1 MKFIRAVIIMIIST
15 IFMTTCVMGEEL
27 HHSDEEH
34 IIFVGDSRTVG
45 MDITVEEENVHF
57 IGKVGS
63 GYDWLEDTALEQL
76 SNCISEIDSNNIVIV
91 FNHGVNDP
99 ANIDKYIKLY
109 KDVTKDFGDYTIYS
123 MSVNPCKQTKER
135 EKLNNLI
142 EEFNS
147 GVREV
152 KGFTYID
159 SYSYLE
165 KNGFESPDGLH
176 YSNETYAEIYGLV
189 VSTIEEDN
197 TIKELRASYSTNIF
211 KASRMSKDE
220 L

>member
-1 MKFIRAVIIMIIST
+1 MKFIRAVIIMLIST

-45 MDITVEEENVHF
+45 MDITVETENVYF

-63 GYDWLEDTALEQL
+63 GYDWLKGTALKEL
-76 SNCISEIDSNNIVIV
+76 DKCIKGIDSNNIKIV
-91 FNHGVNDP
+91 FNHGVNDLD
-99 ANIDKYIKLY
+99 NIDKYMVLY
-109 KDVTKDFGDYTIYS
+109 EQVANKYSEYTLYF
-123 MSVNPCKQTKER
+123 MSVNPCKRTNGR
-135 EKLNNLI
+135 EKLNFSI

-152 KGFTYID
+152 EGFTYID
-159 SYSYLE
+159 AYSYLE

-176 YSNETYAEIYGLV
+176 YSNETYDEIYGLV
-189 VSTIEEDN
+189 VSTIEKDN
-197 TIKELRASYSTNIF
+197 DIKELRASDSTNVF

>member
-1 MKFIRAVIIMIIST
+1 MKLIRAVIIMLIST

-45 MDITVEEENVHF
+45 MDITVEAENVYF

-63 GYDWLEDTALEQL
+63 GYDWLKGTALKEL
-76 SNCISEIDSNNIVIV
+76 DKCIKGIDSNNIKIV

-99 ANIDKYIKLY
+99 ANIDKYMVLY
-109 KDVTKDFGDYTIYS
+109 EQVANKYSEYTLYF

-135 EKLNNLI
+135 EKLNFSI

-147 GVREV
+147 GIREV

-176 YSNETYAEIYGLV
+176 YSNDTYAEIYGLV

>member
-1 MKFIRAVIIMIIST
+1 MLIST

-45 MDITVEEENVHF
+45 MDITVEAENVYF

-63 GYDWLEDTALEQL
+63 GYDWLKGTALKEL
-76 SNCISEIDSNNIVIV
+76 DKCIKGIDSNNIKIV

-99 ANIDKYIKLY
+99 ANIDKYMVLY
-109 KDVTKDFGDYTIYS
+109 EQVANKYSEYTLYF

-135 EKLNNLI
+135 EKLNFSI

-147 GVREV
+147 GIREV

-176 YSNETYAEIYGLV
+176 YSNDTYAEIYGLV

>member
-1 MKFIRAVIIMIIST
+1 MKFIRAVIIMLIST

-27 HHSDEEH
+27 YQSDEEH

-63 GYDWLEDTALEQL
+63 GYDWLKGTALKEL
-76 SNCISEIDSNNIVIV
+76 DKCIKGIDSNNIKIV

-99 ANIDKYIKLY
+99 SNLDKYIGLY
-109 KDVTKDFGDYTIYS
+109 EQVAKDYKEYTIYF

>member
-1 MKFIRAVIIMIIST
+1 MKFIRAVIIMLIST

-27 HHSDEEH
+27 SPSDEEH

-45 MDITVEEENVHF
+45 MDITVEAENVYF

-63 GYDWLEDTALEQL
+63 GYDWLKGTALKEL
-76 SNCISEIDSNNIVIV
+76 DKCIKGIDSNNIKIV

-99 ANIDKYIKLY
+99 ANIDKYMVLY
-109 KDVTKDFGDYTIYS
+109 EQVANKYSEYTLYF

-135 EKLNNLI
+135 EKLNFSI

-176 YSNETYAEIYGLV
+176 YSNETYDEIYGLV
-189 VSTIEEDN
+189 VSTIEKDN